1 MPYIKDKNLVNI
13 YEEVDKANETIGR
26 LTEHLKEEEENIAIL
41 KKHRVLLGVFSLLL
55 LIIFLWSFL
64 NKSDATKQYDKY
76 LKENNL
82 TVVDA
87 DSLAILKDAALVSGN
102 GEEGEFI
109 GEEMG
114 EEPSGLD
121 AETIVYSVQIGAFNN
136 FKAKLFSDDLA
147 HMKEFQE
154 GGLNKYSIG
163 SFITYKEA
171 TALKNDL
178 RRLGFKDCFVIA
190 QSYGEPINIQEALQL
205 SEEAPA
211 QSVQ

>member
-41 KKHRVLLGVFSLLL
+41 KKHRVLLGIFSLLL
-55 LIIFLWSFL
+55 LIVFLWSFF
-64 NKSDATKQYDKY
+64 NKSDGTKQYDKY
-76 LKENNL
+76 LQENNL
-82 TVVDA
+82 KVIDA
-87 DSLAILKDAALVSGN
+87 DSLAVLKDGALIGG
-102 GEEGEFI
+102 GEDEEFI
-109 GEEMG
+109 GEEIG

-136 FKAKLFSDDLA
+136 FKAKLFSEDLA
-147 HMKEFQE
+147 HMKEFKD
-154 GGLNKYSIG
+154 GGLNKYAIG

-171 TALKNDL
+171 TVLKNDL

-190 QSYGEPINIQEALQL
+190 KSYGEPINIQEALQL